1 MKKYQ
6 VCIEGTCPLL
16 QHKFG
21 MVAQVEAAQQ
31 VKMVSGQRDF
41 SGEWKNTCYLLGNE
55 IVQPA
60 EHIWQAMVRAG
71 VNFVIKGRGRKT
83 YKDMISRAVIVEP
96 DLISFGII
104 LPEEITTD
112 PSLPV
117 YVDIRPVRIQRARVM
132 RERLALRK
140 GWQLSFELL
149 CLDDQLPTEV
159 LQAILTYA
167 GESIGIGDYRPRFG
181 RFRVVQFQESGT

>member
-1 MKKYQ
+1 MKKYS
-6 VCIEGTCPLL
+6 CTIEGVCPSL

-21 MVAQVEAAQQ
+21 VQAQTEAAQT

-41 SGEWKNTCYLLGNE
+41 SGEWRDTCYLLGNE

-60 EHIWQAMVRAG
+60 EHIWQSMVRSA
-71 VNFVIKGRGRKT
+71 VNFRIKGKGRKT
-83 YKDMISRAVIVEP
+83 YKDMVSRAVIVEP
-96 DLISFGII
+96 DLIPFGIE

-112 PSLPV
+112 PSQPV

-140 GWQLSFELL
+140 GWKLSFELL
-149 CLDDQLPTEV
+149 CLDDQFPTEV
-159 LQAILTYA
+159 LQSILGYA
-167 GESIGIGDYRPRFG
+167 GTSIGIGDYRPRFG
-181 RFRVVQFQESGT
+181 RFRLVSFEEMS

>member
-16 QHKFG
+16 QHRFG
-21 MVAQVEAAQQ
+21 IQAQTEAAQQ

-41 SGEWKNTCYLLGNE
+41 SGEWKNTCYLLNNE

-60 EHIWQAMVRAG
+60 EHIWQSMVRSA
-71 VNFVIKGRGRKT
+71 VNFRIKGKGRKT

-96 DLISFGII
+96 DLVSFGIT

-112 PSLPV
+112 PSQPV
-117 YVDIRPVRIQRARVM
+117 YIDIRPVRIQRARVM

-140 GWQLSFELL
+140 GWQLSFEIL

-159 LQAILTYA
+159 LQAILTYS

-181 RFRVVQFQESGT
+181 RFRVVQFQESA